1 MHLPASRWIARA
13 WAPAVAVG
21 VAGLT
26 AACSGPA
33 AQLDGADVETVLVQG
48 LREQVGGSFE
58 ASCPSPIPAV
68 AGTTV
73 DCSVSDGEAGD
84 AVTVRVTV
92 TDAEGAFQWAVVPP
106 VPAPSAGGVPQPSPS
121 AS

>member
-33 AQLDGADVETVLVQG
+33 AQLDGVEHVWPT
-48 LREQVGGSFE
+48 FWFY
-58 ASCPSPIPAV
+58 
-68 AGTTV
+68 
-73 DCSVSDGEAGD
+73 
-84 AVTVRVTV
+84 
-92 TDAEGAFQWAVVPP
+92 DAEDEILGLALGTLVP
-106 VPAPSAGGVPQPSPS
+106 
-121 AS
+121 